1 MSEIQIQFKYNETI
15 RIRSAINDE
24 PITYEELEYEIK
36 NEFPKIRD
44 IEFGLMFENHDGDY
58 VVLNRDPRCLR
69 LAITSSSVFPG
80 TDLKRL
86 KLLIFVGH
94 SPSQRKERY
103 FDSSIAIKSP
113 LKKRVC
119 PDPKTATI
127 IVRPDPVKMSFFRIK
142 NG

>member
-1 MSEIQIQFKYNETI
+1 
-15 RIRSAINDE
+15 
-24 PITYEELEYEIK
+24 
-36 NEFPKIRD
+36 
-44 IEFGLMFENHDGDY
+44 MFENHDGDY
-58 VVLNRDPRCLR
+58 VALNKDPRCLR

-80 TDLKRL
+80 TDLERL

-94 SPSQRKERY
+94 SPSQRKERD
-103 FDSSIAIKSP
+103 FDSPIAIKSP

-119 PDPKTATI
+119 PDPDPKTATI